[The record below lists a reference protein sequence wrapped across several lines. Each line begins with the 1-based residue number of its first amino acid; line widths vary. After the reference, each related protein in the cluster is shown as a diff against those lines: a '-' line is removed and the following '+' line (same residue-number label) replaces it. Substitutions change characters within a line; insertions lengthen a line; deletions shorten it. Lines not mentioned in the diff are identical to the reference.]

1 MQIKTIQ
8 THRITPNE
16 SLFQILD
23 TYVHSIQ
30 EKEIVIITSK
40 IISLCE
46 GRVVM
51 KNSEVSKE
59 TLIKQCA
66 DAYLSI
72 QEKDNLYGIQLTIK
86 NNILIPS
93 AGIDES
99 NGNGWY
105 ILYPE
110 DVQKSAVAIWEHIRR
125 RDGIQHL
132 GVVVTDSHI
141 TPMRR
146 GVIGIGLGW
155 CGFKP
160 LYSYIGKPDC
170 FGNPL
175 KVTMVNIL
183 DALAVSSVFCMGE
196 GGEQTPLSIISN
208 APKIEFQDHLPT
220 IEEIKEVTIP
230 IEEDLYAPLLNQGAW
245 IFKEN
250 QKI

>member
-1 MQIKTIQ
+1 MQIKTIK
-8 THRITPNE
+8 THRITPKE
-16 SLFQILD
+16 SLFQIFD
-23 TYVHSIQ
+23 TYVPSIQ
-30 EKEIVIITSK
+30 EQEIVMITSK

-46 GRVVM
+46 GRIVT
-51 KNSEVSKE
+51 KNSTISKE

-66 DAYLSI
+66 DAYLSV
-72 QEKDNLYGIQLTIK
+72 QEKDNPYGIQLTIK
-86 NNILIPS
+86 NNMLIPS

-110 DVQKSAVAIWEHIRR
+110 DVQKSAVAIWEHLRM
-125 RDGIQHL
+125 RDGIQHM
-132 GVVVTDSHI
+132 GVVITDSHT

-175 KVTMVNIL
+175 KVTIMNIL
-183 DALAVSSVFCMGE
+183 DALSVSSVFCMGE
-196 GGEQTPLSIISN
+196 GGEQTPISIISN
-208 APKIEFQDHLPT
+208 APKIEFQNHPPT
-220 IEEIKEVTIP
+220 FEEIDRITIP
-230 IEEDLYAPLLNQGAW
+230 MEEDLYAPLLKQGAW
-245 IFKEN
+245 IFREN
-250 QKI
+250 

>member
-1 MQIKTIQ
+1 MQIKTIK

-23 TYVHSIQ
+23 TYVPSIQ
-30 EKEIVIITSK
+30 EQEIVIITSK
-40 IISLCE
+40 VISLCE
-46 GRVVM
+46 GRVVI

-59 TLIKQCA
+59 TLIKQSA
-66 DAYLSI
+66 DAYLCV
-72 QEKDNLYGIQLTIK
+72 QEEENPYGIQLTIK

-110 DVQKSAVAIWEHIRR
+110 DVQKSAIAIWEYLRM

-132 GVVVTDSHI
+132 GIVITDSHT

-155 CGFKP
+155 SGFKP

-170 FGNPL
+170 FGDPL

-196 GGEQTPLSIISN
+196 GDEQTPFSIISN
-208 APKIEFQDHLPT
+208 APKIEFQDHPPT
-220 IEEIKEVTIP
+220 IEEIKGITIP
-230 IEEDLYAPLLNQGAW
+230 MEEDLYAPLLKQGAW

-250 QKI
+250 

>member
-1 MQIKTIQ
+1 MQIKTIK
-8 THRITPNE
+8 THRITPKE

-23 TYVHSIQ
+23 TYVPSIQ
-30 EKEIVIITSK
+30 EKEIVMITSK

-46 GRVVM
+46 GRIVT
-51 KNSEVSKE
+51 KNSAVSKE

-66 DAYLSI
+66 DAYLSV
-72 QEKDNLYGIQLTIK
+72 QEKDNPYGIQLTIK

-110 DVQKSAVAIWEHIRR
+110 DVQKSAVAIWEHLRM
-125 RDGIQHL
+125 RDGIQHI
-132 GVVVTDSHI
+132 GVVITDSHT

-155 CGFKP
+155 CGFNP

-183 DALAVSSVFCMGE
+183 DALSVSSVFCMGE
-196 GGEQTPLSIISN
+196 GDEQTPFSIISH
-208 APKIEFQDHLPT
+208 APKIEFQDRPPT
-220 IEEIKEVTIP
+220 IAEIKEITIP
-230 IEEDLYAPLLNQGAW
+230 MEEDLYAPLLKQGGW

-250 QKI
+250 